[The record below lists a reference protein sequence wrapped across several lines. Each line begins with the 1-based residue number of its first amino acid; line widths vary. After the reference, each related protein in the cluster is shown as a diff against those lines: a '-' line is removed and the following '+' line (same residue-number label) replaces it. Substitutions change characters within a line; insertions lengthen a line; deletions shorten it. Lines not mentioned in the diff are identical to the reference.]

1 MNAYTPGIERM
12 MKRLFDSLRENDR
25 RRYAA
30 IEATK
35 LGHGGVE
42 YIVALSGGAIPRP
55 FDREDGNWK
64 RGTTWTP
71 DVSEKGWPQTVDR
84 QLPDPRGELPEGAS
98 RPHRRRSDASRRQVD
113 EPVAAGDRQA
123 THRDGDAGSRNVVS
137 SLLRKH
143 VQYAG
148 GKLRRRRQ
156 WAPQSQPKAQF
167 ENIARL
173 KKEYLKAGLPVISM
187 DTKKKELLEQFLPRR
202 QDRHAG
208 NH

>member
-42 YIVALSGGAIPRP
+42 YIARVLGAIPRP
-55 FDREDGNWK
+55 FDRDRRNWK

-71 DVSEKGWPQTVDR
+71 DVSEKKGWPQTVDR
-84 QLPDPRGELPEGAS
+84 PLPDPRGELPEGAS

-123 THRDGDAGSRNVVS
+123 TRRDGDAGQSEYRVLVAPQARIPQAES
-137 SLLRKH
+137 SEEEDD
-143 VQYAG
+143 G
-148 GKLRRRRQ
+148 P
-156 WAPQSQPKAQF
+156 PQSQPQRPVREHRPSQEGVF
-167 ENIARL
+167 EGRPARHQHGHEEEGIAR
-173 KKEYLKAGLPVISM
+173 
-187 DTKKKELLEQFLPRR
+187 QFLPRR

>member
-42 YIVALSGGAIPRP
+42 YIARVLGCDPKTIRQGQTELEEGDDLDTGRV
-55 FDREDGNWK
+55 RK
-64 RGTTWTP
+64 
-71 DVSEKGWPQTVDR
+71 KGWPQTVDR
-84 QLPDPRGELPEGAS
+84 HLPDPRGELPEGAS

-123 THRDGDAGSRNVVS
+123 THRDGDAGQSEYRVLVAPQARIPQAES
-137 SLLRKH
+137 SEEEDD
-143 VQYAG
+143 G
-148 GKLRRRRQ
+148 P
-156 WAPQSQPKAQF
+156 PQSQPQRPVREHRPSQEGVF
-167 ENIARL
+167 EGRPARHQYGHEEEGIAR
-173 KKEYLKAGLPVISM
+173 
-187 DTKKKELLEQFLPRR
+187 QFLPRR
-202 QDRHAG
+202 HDRHAG